1 MREGVR
7 AVVFDWAGT
16 TVDYGCMAPVEAFT
30 GALAAHG
37 VEVGEDD
44 VRRSMGRPKR
54 DHLAALL
61 ALPEVVARWADRY
74 GRAPSQHDIDMVYN
88 EVARLMGAAA
98 LERADPLPGVV
109 EAVAE
114 LRGRGIKIGS
124 CTGYPRGL
132 MDSLGPA
139 TAARGYAPDVVV
151 TSDDV
156 PRGRPAPHMCYLNAV
171 RLDTYPLGQMVKVGD
186 TVLDVREGRA
196 AGMWTVGTLLGGS
209 EVGLSRDAERALG
222 PAELEERLTAARAR
236 LQEAGAHY
244 VLRSIAGLPEI
255 VADIDRRLALG
266 EKAVAV
272 APTVGASSSSVRPE
286 GRLKP

>member
-44 VRRSMGRPKR
+44 VRRPMGRPKR
-54 DHLAALL
+54 DHLAALF
-61 ALPEVVARWADRY
+61 ALPAVVAQWADRY
-74 GRAPSQHDIDMVYN
+74 GRAPSQHDVDALYN
-88 EVARLMGAAA
+88 EVTRLMVAAA

-109 EAVAE
+109 ETVAE
-114 LRGRGIKIGS
+114 LRRRGIKIGS

-132 MDSLGPA
+132 MDLLGPA

-186 TVLDVREGRA
+186 TVLDVLEGRA

-209 EVGLSRDAERALG
+209 ELGLSRDAEAQVG
-222 PAELEERLTAARAR
+222 PAELEERLAAAGAR
-236 LQEAGAHY
+236 LQQAGAHY
-244 VLRSIAGLPEI
+244 VLRSITDLPGA
-255 VADIDRRLALG
+255 VADIDRRLSRG
-266 EKAVAV
+266 EQAVAA
-272 APTVGASSSSVRPE
+272 APAVRPE
-286 GRLKP
+286 R

>member
-37 VEVGEDD
+37 VGVGEAD
-44 VRRSMGRPKR
+44 VRRPMGRPKR

-61 ALPEVVARWADRY
+61 SLPAAAARWADRY
-74 GRAPSQHDIDMVYN
+74 GRAPSQEDIDALYN
-88 EVARLMGAAA
+88 EVTPLMAAAA
-98 LERADPLPGVV
+98 LERADPLPGAVK
-109 EAVAE
+109 AVAE
-114 LRGRGIKIGS
+114 LRRRGIKIGS

-132 MDSLGPA
+132 MDSLAPA
-139 TAARGYAPDVVV
+139 AAARGYAPDVVV
-151 TSDDV
+151 TPDDV
-156 PRGRPAPHMCYLNAV
+156 PQGRPAPHMCYLNAV

-186 TVLDVREGRA
+186 TVLDVLEGRA

-209 EVGLSRDAERALG
+209 ELGRSRDAEARLA
-222 PAELEERLTAARAR
+222 PAKLEERLAAAGAR

-244 VLRSIAGLPEI
+244 VLRSIADLPGTIAE
-255 VADIDRRLALG
+255 IDRRFACG
-266 EKAVAV
+266 EQAVAE
-272 APTVGASSSSVRPE
+272 ARAE
-286 GRLKP
+286 AHGR